1 MRTRNWM
8 VTAFLLLS
16 LNAVAQQPAEPQSSQ
31 QPAWAQPTQPAPTQ
45 PAPTQPPASQPI
57 QLSSQRGTTPT
68 TMDQVVDR
76 FIEREHGLMKM
87 LESRNPLVETYLQNF
102 TLDPALGPIPKDD
115 RYFLGRMDLGEPV
128 DRTDYLKDRSMG
140 KHLLGGFT
148 KLFKVQYQPL
158 GFSWMIFADRNDFD
172 RQHYDFEYIH
182 REFLR
187 NVRCLVFDVPRRR
200 MPAKAVF
207 WAASGWKIRIS
218 ASSA

>member
-1 MRTRNWM
+1 MTVIFWG
-8 VTAFLLLS
+8 AWIWAS
-16 LNAVAQQPAEPQSSQ
+16 L
-31 QPAWAQPTQPAPTQ
+31 
-45 PAPTQPPASQPI
+45 
-57 QLSSQRGTTPT
+57 
-68 TMDQVVDR
+68 
-76 FIEREHGLMKM
+76 
-87 LESRNPLVETYLQNF
+87 
-102 TLDPALGPIPKDD
+102 
-115 RYFLGRMDLGEPV
+115 

-182 REFLR
+182 REFLG